1 MVLKNLLRRKGRTA
15 LTVLGISVGVAA
27 IIALGALANGLESG
41 YGSVL
46 KGSQADLILSQPD
59 AMDIMY
65 SSLDESYEQ
74 ELARIPGVERT
85 SGMIQGFLTAENAPY
100 FFVFGYPRD
109 SFIMSRFQVQEGHG
123 FDDPEAQRISGKPV
137 IIGTTT
143 SETLDKEVGESLRL
157 AQTVY
162 RVIGIYE
169 TGDAFED
176 SGAVLPLD
184 EAQAVLNKPRQV
196 SLVYIQLED
205 SVNAREVERRV
216 ARRWPDLELST
227 TDDYADK
234 QMMGDILQGYVW
246 AIAGLAIVIGGV
258 GMTNAQLMAV
268 YERTREIGVLRAV
281 GWSRGRVLRL
291 ILSESIV
298 VGLAGGILGIV
309 LGWGLLFLT
318 ADALSVF
325 GVRPTEMSP
334 FLLGQAM
341 LTVLLL
347 GVVGGVYPAWRA
359 SRMPP
364 LEALRYEGGTAS
376 EHARRLPV
384 GGMAVQSL
392 WQRTG
397 RTLLTLAT
405 IAITVGAVMA
415 LQAVLRG
422 TAQSMTDMATGSGSE
437 IMIREA
443 DVADTSLSAID
454 RRVGAQIETLPGVRS
469 TSGMVMTA
477 LTEPNLG
484 TFLILLGY
492 SPHEFAIQR
501 FNVVEGRR
509 ITSSRQIMLGRV
521 LAEATSKSVGDT
533 IDISGSRFRVVGI
546 YESGTGWE
554 EMGGVVPLR
563 DAQTL
568 AGRPNKVTMLS
579 VKLDDPEQAPSIVLQ
594 INERFPEVHAAIAT
608 EFVEQMP
615 DMQAG
620 EAMLDGISFLAIL
633 VGGIGVLNTMLMAV
647 LERTREI
654 GVLRTLGWRRRRVT
668 TLILHESLLL
678 GLMGGGLGIALSF
691 GLVLAIQQAPA
702 IGEAFIA
709 SWSPDVFL
717 RAFLVALTL
726 GLIGGLYPSLRASNL
741 RPVEAL
747 RYE

>member
-1 MVLKNLLRRKGRTA
+1 MILKNLLRRKGRTA

-27 IIALGALANGLESG
+27 IITLGALANGLERG

-46 KGSQADLILSQPD
+46 KGSQADLIMSQPD
-59 AMDIMY
+59 AMDVMY
-65 SSLDESYEQ
+65 SSLDESYAE
-74 ELARIPGVERT
+74 ELEAIPGIQRT
-85 SGMIQGFLTAENAPY
+85 SGMIQGFLQAEGAPY
-100 FFVFGYPRD
+100 FFVFGYPPD
-109 SFIMSRFQVQEGHG
+109 SFIMSRFQIKTGDG
-123 FDDPEAQRISGKPV
+123 FEDAASRSVPGKPV

-143 SETLDKEVGESLRL
+143 SETLDKEVGDTLRL
-157 AQTVY
+157 AQSVY
-162 RVIGIYE
+162 RVVGIYE

-176 SGAVLPLD
+176 SGAVLPLA

-205 SVNAREVERRV
+205 PADRQHVTERV
-216 ARRWPDLELST
+216 QRRWPDLELST
-227 TDDYADK
+227 TDDYADN
-234 QMMGDILQGYVW
+234 QLMGNMLEGYVW

-258 GMTNAQLMAV
+258 GMTNAQLMSV
-268 YERTREIGVLRAV
+268 HERTREIGVLRAV
-281 GWSRGRVLRL
+281 GWSRARVLGL
-291 ILSESIV
+291 ILAESIT
-298 VGLAGGILGIV
+298 VGGAGGILGLA
-309 LGWGLLFLT
+309 LGWGILYLT

-325 GVRPTEMSP
+325 GVRPNEISP
-334 FLLGQAM
+334 MLLGQAL

-347 GVVGGVYPAWRA
+347 GVFGGVYPAWRA
-359 SRMPP
+359 SRLRP

-376 EHARRLPV
+376 ERVRRLPV

-397 RTLLTLAT
+397 RSLLTLAA
-405 IAITVGAVMA
+405 IAITVGAVVA

-422 TAQSMTDMATGSGSE
+422 TAESMTQMATGSGSE

-454 RRVGAQIETLPGVRS
+454 RRVGAQIEGLPGVRS
-469 TSGMVMTA
+469 SSGIVLTA

-492 SPHEFAIQR
+492 SPREFAIER
-501 FNVVEGRR
+501 FNIVEGHT
-509 ITSSRQIMLGRV
+509 ITGSRQIMLGRV
-521 LAEATSKSVGDT
+521 LANASNKSVGDT
-533 IDISGSRFRVVGI
+533 IEISGSRFRVVGI

-554 EMGGVVPLR
+554 EMGGVIPLR
-563 DAQTL
+563 DAQAL
-568 AGRPNKVTMLS
+568 AGRPNKVTMIG
-579 VKLDDPEQAPSIVLQ
+579 VKVVDPEQAPEIVRE
-594 INERFPEVHAAIAT
+594 INERFPEVHAALAG

-615 DMQAG
+615 DMEAG

-654 GVLRTLGWRRRRVT
+654 GVLRTMGWRRRRVMG
-668 TLILHESLLL
+668 LILQESLLL
-678 GLMGGGLGIALSF
+678 SAGGGAVGILVAF
-691 GLVLAIQQAPA
+691 GLVLAIQQVPA
-702 IGEAFIA
+702 VGQAFTA
-709 SWSPDVFL
+709 SWEPSVFV
-717 RAFLVALTL
+717 RALLVALTL
-726 GLIGGLYPSLRASNL
+726 GLIGGLYPSLRASNF